1 MTKKQQA
8 LELLKQGLPPT
19 EIARQMRTSPA
30 VTMQYL
36 ALNIG
41 EGSLRRSDVAFSIP
55 RELRAAIEAVITE
68 KENTNPS
75 FICRE
80 LVRRGVTAN
89 KVDVAVYVNYRRAR
103 VVLGDMY
110 ELIRALELRL
120 HDFIKQAF
128 TAEFGE
134 ENWWRSGVPDVI
146 RADCAAL
153 REKDPEPAEDPYC
166 YTHLISLREILDKKW
181 AILSRYLPEDFR
193 DKKKDLQERLLRLNR
208 IRNAVMHPVRKAVL
222 TEDEFEFVR
231 DLERDLKDMTVHL
244 PSSEVAHAD
253 PVTTEEA
260 PVDLVVALTP
270 TVEKTPPAEEAA
282 TPAQAGDPDAFVPS
296 VKKAS

>member
-1 MTKKQQA
+1 
-8 LELLKQGLPPT
+8 LKQGLPPT
-19 EIARQMRTSPA
+19 EIARQMRTTPA

-55 RELRAAIEAVITE
+55 RELRAAVEAVISD
-68 KENTNPS
+68 KENTNPT

-80 LVRRGVTAN
+80 LHRRGIECN
-89 KVDVAVYVNYRRAR
+89 RIDVAVYVSYRRAR

-134 ENWWRSGVPDVI
+134 EQWWRSGVPDVI

-181 AILSRYLPEDFR
+181 AILSRYLPERFK

-231 DLERDLKDMTVHL
+231 DLEKDLTDMTVHL
-244 PSSEVAHAD
+244 PSAEAAQPE
-253 PVTTEEA
+253 PVLTQES

-270 TVEKTPPAEEAA
+270 AVEQTPPPEEAA

>member
-1 MTKKQQA
+1 MTKKDQA
-8 LELLKQGLPPT
+8 LDLLKRGLSPT
-19 EIARQMRTSPA
+19 QIASEMRTSPA

-36 ALNIG
+36 CLNIG
-41 EGSLRRSDVAFSIP
+41 EGRLRRSDIAFSIS

-68 KENTNPS
+68 KENTNAS
-75 FICRE
+75 FLCRE
-80 LVRRGVTAN
+80 LQRRGVTAN

-134 ENWWRSGVPDVI
+134 EQWWRSGIPDVI

-153 REKDPEPAEDPYC
+153 REKDPEPADDPYS

-181 AILSRYLPEDFR
+181 AILSRYLPEHFR
-193 DKKKDLQERLLRLNR
+193 DRRR
-208 IRNAVMHPVRKAVL
+208 ICRSACYAS
-222 TEDEFEFVR
+222 TG
-231 DLERDLKDMTVHL
+231 
-244 PSSEVAHAD
+244 SE
-253 PVTTEEA
+253 TR
-260 PVDLVVALTP
+260 
-270 TVEKTPPAEEAA
+270 
-282 TPAQAGDPDAFVPS
+282 
-296 VKKAS
+296 

>member
-1 MTKKQQA
+1 
-8 LELLKQGLPPT
+8 
-19 EIARQMRTSPA
+19 MRTSPA

-231 DLERDLKDMTVHL
+231 DLERDLTDMTVHL